1 MPGGISG
8 PRIGEPAPARWCGRR
23 RHGAPNVCSIASS
36 CQPDGLVWGSP
47 SRRHAS
53 CAIPLRGRTRP
64 VSHASPSDRT
74 PLRGEQESQPILV
87 VEDDTDLR
95 DAMLELLRGFG
106 RGAIGVANGEQA
118 LSILRSGLLPSVILL
133 DLMMPG
139 MDGWTFR
146 REQMRD
152 GRFAR
157 IPVIV
162 LSAHPDPRRGGNL
175 QGTNVL
181 PKPLN
186 FDRLLEL
193 LTRLSPSA

>member
-1 MPGGISG
+1 M
-8 PRIGEPAPARWCGRR
+8 
-23 RHGAPNVCSIASS
+23 
-36 CQPDGLVWGSP
+36 
-47 SRRHAS
+47 
-53 CAIPLRGRTRP
+53 
-64 VSHASPSDRT
+64 SHASPSDRT
-74 PLRGEQESQPILV
+74 PMRGEQESQPILV

-162 LSAHPDPRRGGNL
+162 LSAI
-175 QGTNVL
+175 QG
-181 PKPLN
+181 KP
-186 FDRLLEL
+186 
-193 LTRLSPSA
+193 P

>member
-1 MPGGISG
+1 M
-8 PRIGEPAPARWCGRR
+8 
-23 RHGAPNVCSIASS
+23 
-36 CQPDGLVWGSP
+36 
-47 SRRHAS
+47 
-53 CAIPLRGRTRP
+53 
-64 VSHASPSDRT
+64 SHASPSDRT
-74 PLRGEQESQPILV
+74 PMRGEQESQPILV

-193 LTRLSPSA
+193 LTRLSPSAEAAP

>member
-1 MPGGISG
+1 M
-8 PRIGEPAPARWCGRR
+8 RR
-23 RHGAPNVCSIASS
+23 EEN
-36 CQPDGLVWGSP
+36 
-47 SRRHAS
+47 SR
-53 CAIPLRGRTRP
+53 
-64 VSHASPSDRT
+64 
-74 PLRGEQESQPILV
+74 PILV
-87 VEDDTDLR
+87 VEDDSDLR

-106 RGAIGVANGEQA
+106 RGAIGAANGQQA
-118 LSILRSGLLPSVILL
+118 LSILQSGLQPCVILL

-175 QGTNVL
+175 QGADVL
-181 PKPLN
+181 AKPLN

-193 LTRLSPSA
+193 LSRLSAGAEAVP

>member
-1 MPGGISG
+1 V
-8 PRIGEPAPARWCGRR
+8 RVKRRDAAREPWSTVLMRR
-23 RHGAPNVCSIASS
+23 EKR
-36 CQPDGLVWGSP
+36 QPV
-47 SRRHAS
+47 
-53 CAIPLRGRTRP
+53 
-64 VSHASPSDRT
+64 
-74 PLRGEQESQPILV
+74 LV
-87 VEDDTDLR
+87 VEDDGDLR

-106 RGAIGVANGEQA
+106 RGAIGAADGQEA
-118 LSILRSGLLPSVILL
+118 LGILRSGIEPCVILL

-152 GRFAR
+152 RRLAR

-162 LSAHPDPRRGGNL
+162 LSAHPDARRGGTL
-175 QGTNVL
+175 LGADVL

-193 LTRLSPSA
+193 LTRLSPPSSAAP